1 MKRKITGTLG
11 MILVLVATTFLS
23 SGMAAAQRF
32 GGHGGGSLVPPQ
44 RILAH
49 LGIPDP
55 VQLEGINQLVED
67 GKAALGALQAEQKEY
82 RQQIRTLLESED
94 PDPTEVGNAMIWARN
109 AGADIRI
116 VRESIRAEFEASL
129 TADQLTALEEFN
141 SNRHSRRGSRRGF
154 RGGRDGSPDGEL

>member
-1 MKRKITGTLG
+1 MNV
-11 MILVLVATTFLS
+11 ILLLTAAFLISGLAT
-23 SGMAAAQRF
+23 AQDH
-32 GGHGGGSLVPPQ
+32 GGRRGGSLVPSQ
-44 RILAH
+44 RLLER
-49 LGIPDP
+49 LGITDP

-109 AGADIRI
+109 VGADIRT
-116 VRESIRAEFEASL
+116 VREGIRAEFKASL

-141 SNRHSRRGSRRGF
+141 SNRHRRRGSRQGF
-154 RGGRDGSPDGEL
+154 RGSRDGSPDGEF

>member
-1 MKRKITGTLG
+1 MKRRTA
-11 MILVLVATTFLS
+11 MPMNVILLLTAAFLISGLAT
-23 SGMAAAQRF
+23 AQDH
-32 GGHGGGSLVPPQ
+32 GGRRGGSLVPSQ
-44 RILAH
+44 RLLER
-49 LGIPDP
+49 LGITDP

-109 AGADIRI
+109 VGADIRT
-116 VRESIRAEFEASL
+116 VREGIRAEFKASL

-141 SNRHSRRGSRRGF
+141 SNRHRRRGSRQGF
-154 RGGRDGSPDGEL
+154 RGSRDGSPEGF